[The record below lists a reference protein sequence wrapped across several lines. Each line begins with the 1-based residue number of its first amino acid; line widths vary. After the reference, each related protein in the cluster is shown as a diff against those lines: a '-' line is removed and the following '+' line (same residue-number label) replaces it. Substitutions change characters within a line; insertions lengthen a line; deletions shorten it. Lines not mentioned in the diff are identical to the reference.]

1 MPLFKD
7 AVLRACASASMRA
20 SRNGPKF
27 LFRGAASKA
36 VPSLQN
42 LQSLVH
48 EADLVAA
55 QSSHEAIGSRPS
67 RSPWTGSQPFG
78 KNVMVHTY
86 VLDMA
91 GHQHRQRMWLT
102 LFSVK
107 VCSVLASAAV
117 SWNTNDKTG
126 EHAFETRAAQVWLV
140 RALQN
145 CCVVVSLHLHIV
157 IGRAD
162 IRKRSIMVCRIC

>member
-36 VPSLQN
+36 VPNLQS

-91 GHQHRQRMWLT
+91 EHGQRMWLT
-102 LFSVK
+102 LFSVN

-117 SWNTNDKTG
+117 SWNTMDKTG
-126 EHAFETRAAQVWLV
+126 EHAFESRATQVWLI

-145 CCVVVSLHLHIV
+145 CGVVVSLHLHIV

-162 IRKRSIMVCRIC
+162 IRKRSIMLCRIC